1 MFNYVPVLATLS
13 FLTFGLP
20 AQDATL
26 ESRVAQLQLG
36 KSTLKDVVRM
46 PGDPE
51 RLGFGEA
58 RQSEFHPV

>member
-1 MFNYVPVLATLS
+1 MFNYVPVLTILS
-13 FLTFGLP
+13 LLTFGLP

-46 PGDPE
+46 SREPE
-51 RLGFGEA
+51 RLSFGKA